1 MNEMPVPQMPRQEGL
16 IMEKYS
22 HEIINDDTRLQLY
35 FLLTKSD
42 NHYSPLHWHGHLE
55 IIFIQKG
62 KMAAYIND
70 RKYMLKENDM
80 LVVGSRELHSTRTWG
95 ETDYLLLQIPTDYLS
110 RVLNQV
116 PLIQFQEY
124 FPSITMNASQ
134 SRLYHCLLAL
144 AETYREKEDG
154 YLLHFS
160 SVVYE
165 FLYLLYKNHS
175 HRISPQTK
183 ERENHNFE
191 RMELIISYVKTHYKE
206 EISLNDVAK
215 LINVSPE
222 YFCRLFKKHT
232 GQTFLAYVNAV
243 RLIHFHQ
250 ELLATDYSI
259 NELME
264 RSGITNYKVF
274 IRSFKETYG
283 TTPGKLRACR
293 LIQ

>member
-1 MNEMPVPQMPRQEGL
+1 
-16 IMEKYS
+16 MEKYS
-22 HEIINDDTRLQLY
+22 HEIINDDTRLQLN
-35 FLLTKSD
+35 FMLTKSD
-42 NHYSPLHWHGHLE
+42 NYYSPLHWHGHLE

-62 KMAAYIND
+62 TMAAYIND

-80 LVVGSRELHSTRTWG
+80 LVVGSKELHSTRTWG
-95 ETDYLLLQIPTDYLS
+95 ETDYLLLQIPTEYLS

-116 PLIQFQEY
+116 PLLQFQEY
-124 FPSITMNASQ
+124 FPSITRNDSQ
-134 SRLYHCLLAL
+134 SGLCHCLLAL
-144 AETYREKEDG
+144 AETYLNKEDG

-175 HRISPQTK
+175 HRISPQAK

-191 RMELIISYVKTHYKE
+191 RMEVIIAYVKANYKE
-206 EISLNDVAK
+206 DISLNDAAK

-222 YFCRLFKKHT
+222 HFCRLFKKHT
-232 GQTFLAYVNAV
+232 GQTFLEYVNAI

-250 ELLATDYSI
+250 ELLSTDYNI

-283 TTPGKLRACR
+283 TTPGSLRAR
-293 LIQ
+293 SSIQRQ

>member
-1 MNEMPVPQMPRQEGL
+1 
-16 IMEKYS
+16 MEKYS
-22 HEIINDDTRLQLY
+22 HEIINDDTRLQLN
-35 FLLTKSD
+35 FMLTKSD
-42 NHYSPLHWHGHLE
+42 NYYSPLHWHGHLE
-55 IIFIQKG
+55 IIYIQKG

-80 LVVGSRELHSTRTWG
+80 LVVGSKELHSTRTWG
-95 ETDYLLLQIPTDYLS
+95 ETDYLLLQIPTEYLS

-116 PLIQFQEY
+116 PLLQFQEY
-124 FPSITMNASQ
+124 FPSITRNDSQ
-134 SRLYHCLLAL
+134 SGLCHCLLAL
-144 AETYREKEDG
+144 AETYLNKEDG

-175 HRISPQTK
+175 HRISPQAK

-191 RMELIISYVKTHYKE
+191 RMEVIIAYVKANYKE
-206 EISLNDVAK
+206 DISLNDAAK
-215 LINVSPE
+215 LIYVSPE
-222 YFCRLFKKHT
+222 HFCRLFKKHT
-232 GQTFLAYVNAV
+232 GQTFLEYVNAI

-250 ELLATDYSI
+250 ELLSTDYNI

-283 TTPGKLRACR
+283 TTPGKLRAR
-293 LIQ
+293 SSIQRQ

>member
-1 MNEMPVPQMPRQEGL
+1 
-16 IMEKYS
+16 MEKYS
-22 HEIINDDTRLQLY
+22 HEIINDDTRLQLN
-35 FLLTKSD
+35 FMLTKSD
-42 NHYSPLHWHGHLE
+42 NYYSPLHWHGHLE
-55 IIFIQKG
+55 IIYIQKG
-62 KMAAYIND
+62 KMAAYINV

-80 LVVGSRELHSTRTWG
+80 LVVGSKELHSTRTWG
-95 ETDYLLLQIPTDYLS
+95 ETDYLLLQIPTEYLS

-116 PLIQFQEY
+116 PLLQFQEY
-124 FPSITMNASQ
+124 FPSITRNDSQ
-134 SRLYHCLLAL
+134 SGLCHCLLAL
-144 AETYREKEDG
+144 AETYLNKEDG

-175 HRISPQTK
+175 HRISPQAK

-191 RMELIISYVKTHYKE
+191 RMEVIIAYVKANYKE
-206 EISLNDVAK
+206 DISLNDAAK

-222 YFCRLFKKHT
+222 HFCRLFKKHT
-232 GQTFLAYVNAV
+232 GQTFLEYVNAI

-250 ELLATDYSI
+250 ELLSTDYNI

-283 TTPGKLRACR
+283 TTPGKLRAR
-293 LIQ
+293 SSIQRQ

>member
-1 MNEMPVPQMPRQEGL
+1 
-16 IMEKYS
+16 MEKYS
-22 HEIINDDTRLQLY
+22 HEIINDDTRLQLN
-35 FLLTKSD
+35 FMLTES
-42 NHYSPLHWHGHLE
+42 NNYYSPLHWHGHLE

-70 RKYMLKENDM
+70 RKYMLKKNDM
-80 LVVGSRELHSTRTWG
+80 LVVGSKELHSTRTWG
-95 ETDYLLLQIPTDYLS
+95 DTDYLLLQIPIEYLS

-124 FPSITMNASQ
+124 FPSITENSSSKNSSSGNDSQ
-134 SRLYHCLLAL
+134 SELYHCLLAL
-144 AETYREKEDG
+144 AETYKKKEDG

-175 HRISPQTK
+175 RRISPQVK

-191 RMELIISYVKTHYKE
+191 RMEIIIAYVKAHYKE
-206 EISLNDVAK
+206 DISLNDAAK
-215 LINVSPE
+215 LVNLSPE
-222 YFCRLFKKHT
+222 HFCRLFKKHT
-232 GQTFLAYVNAV
+232 GQTFLTYVNAV

-274 IRSFKETYG
+274 IRLFKETYG
-283 TTPGKLRACR
+283 TTPGKLRASR
-293 LIQ
+293 LI

>member
-1 MNEMPVPQMPRQEGL
+1 MRMDN
-16 IMEKYS
+16 YS
-22 HEIINDDTRLQLY
+22 HEIINDDTRLQLN
-35 FLLTKSD
+35 FMLTKSD
-42 NHYSPLHWHGHLE
+42 NYYSPLHWHGHLE

-80 LVVGSRELHSTRTWG
+80 LVVGSKELHSTRTWG
-95 ETDYLLLQIPTDYLS
+95 ETDYLLLQIPTEYLS

-116 PLIQFQEY
+116 PLLQFQEY
-124 FPSITMNASQ
+124 FPSITRNDSQ
-134 SRLYHCLLAL
+134 SGLCHCLLAL
-144 AETYREKEDG
+144 AETYLNKEDG

-175 HRISPQTK
+175 HRISPQAK

-191 RMELIISYVKTHYKE
+191 RMEVIIAYVKANYKE
-206 EISLNDVAK
+206 DISLNDAAK

-222 YFCRLFKKHT
+222 HFCRLFKKHT
-232 GQTFLAYVNAV
+232 GQTFLEYVNAI

-250 ELLATDYSI
+250 ELLSTDYNI

-283 TTPGKLRACR
+283 TTPGKLRAR
-293 LIQ
+293 SSIQRQ

>member
-1 MNEMPVPQMPRQEGL
+1 MLRQEGL

-62 KMAAYIND
+62 KMAAYING

-124 FPSITMNASQ
+124 FPSITMNTSQ
-134 SRLYHCLLAL
+134 SRLYHCLLAM

-175 HRISPQTK
+175 YRISPQTK
-183 ERENHNFE
+183 KRENHNFE
-191 RMELIISYVKTHYKE
+191 RIDIIIAYVKTHYKE
-206 EISLNDVAK
+206 EISLNHMAQ

-232 GQTFLAYVNAV
+232 GQTFFEYVNAV

-250 ELLATDYSI
+250 ELLTTDYSI

-274 IRSFKETYG
+274 IRTFKETYG
-283 TTPGKLRACR
+283 TTPGKLRMCHS
-293 LIQ
+293 IQ

>member
-1 MNEMPVPQMPRQEGL
+1 
-16 IMEKYS
+16 
-22 HEIINDDTRLQLY
+22 
-35 FLLTKSD
+35 
-42 NHYSPLHWHGHLE
+42 
-55 IIFIQKG
+55 
-62 KMAAYIND
+62 
-70 RKYMLKENDM
+70 MLKENDM
-80 LVVGSRELHSTRTWG
+80 LVVGSKELHSTRTWG
-95 ETDYLLLQIPTDYLS
+95 ETDYLLLQIPTEYLS

-116 PLIQFQEY
+116 PLLQFQEY
-124 FPSITMNASQ
+124 FPSITRNDSQ
-134 SRLYHCLLAL
+134 SGLCHCLLAL
-144 AETYREKEDG
+144 AETYLNKEDG

-175 HRISPQTK
+175 HRISPQAK

-191 RMELIISYVKTHYKE
+191 RMEVIIAYVKANYKE
-206 EISLNDVAK
+206 DISLNDAAK

-222 YFCRLFKKHT
+222 HFCRLFKKHT
-232 GQTFLAYVNAV
+232 GQTFLEYVNAI

-250 ELLATDYSI
+250 ELLSTDYNI

-283 TTPGKLRACR
+283 TTPGKLRAR
-293 LIQ
+293 SSIQRQ

>member
-1 MNEMPVPQMPRQEGL
+1 
-16 IMEKYS
+16 MEKYS
-22 HEIINDDTRLQLY
+22 HEIINDDTRLQLN
-35 FLLTKSD
+35 FMLTKSD
-42 NHYSPLHWHGHLE
+42 NYYSPLHWHGHLE
-55 IIFIQKG
+55 IIYIQKG

-70 RKYMLKENDM
+70 RKYMLKEDDM
-80 LVVGSRELHSTRTWG
+80 LVVGSKELHSTRTWG
-95 ETDYLLLQIPTDYLS
+95 ETDYLLLQIPTEYLS

-116 PLIQFQEY
+116 PLLQFQEY
-124 FPSITMNASQ
+124 FPSITRNDSQ
-134 SRLYHCLLAL
+134 SGLCHCLLAL
-144 AETYREKEDG
+144 AETYLNKEDG

-175 HRISPQTK
+175 HRISPQAK

-191 RMELIISYVKTHYKE
+191 RMEVIIAYVKANYKE
-206 EISLNDVAK
+206 DISLNDAAK

-222 YFCRLFKKHT
+222 HFCRLFKKHT
-232 GQTFLAYVNAV
+232 GQTFLEYVNAI

-250 ELLATDYSI
+250 ELLSTDYNI

-283 TTPGKLRACR
+283 TTPGKLRAR
-293 LIQ
+293 SSIQRQ

>member
-1 MNEMPVPQMPRQEGL
+1 
-16 IMEKYS
+16 MEKYS
-22 HEIINDDTRLQLY
+22 HEIINDDTRLQLN
-35 FLLTKSD
+35 FMLTES
-42 NHYSPLHWHGHLE
+42 NNYYSPLHWHGHLE

-80 LVVGSRELHSTRTWG
+80 LVVGSKELHSTRTWG
-95 ETDYLLLQIPTDYLS
+95 DTDYLLLQIPIEYLS

-124 FPSITMNASQ
+124 FPSITRNSSTNNSSTGNDSQ
-134 SRLYHCLLAL
+134 SELYHCLLAL
-144 AETYREKEDG
+144 AETYKNKEDG
-154 YLLHFS
+154 YPLHFS

-175 HRISPQTK
+175 RRISPQVK

-191 RMELIISYVKTHYKE
+191 RMEIIIAYVKAHYKE
-206 EISLNDVAK
+206 DISLNDAAK
-215 LINVSPE
+215 LVNLSPE
-222 YFCRLFKKHT
+222 HFCRLFKKHT
-232 GQTFLAYVNAV
+232 GQTFLTYVNAV

-274 IRSFKETYG
+274 IRLFKETYG
-283 TTPGKLRACR
+283 TTPGKLRASR
-293 LIQ
+293 LI